1 MKNKFTLIMA
11 LATATLFVACGGSG
25 DTNTASAPV
34 NSQDPMETAMSS
46 ETVID
51 IGLSSSEQFETTPS
65 STSQGSED
73 LVDYRDG
80 NTYRT
85 VTIGPMTWMAEN
97 LRYETNG
104 SFCPGEKYEYDSR
117 YGCYYTH
124 SAAVSSCPVGW
135 HLSTKAEWETLIAI
149 AGGDSANRKLKSTGD
164 EWERYD
170 ASRIPAE
177 VEGPGSDDFG
187 FSGMPAGR
195 WDASSHAG
203 QGLGAD
209 FWAAENYDDEKF
221 YVFMLT
227 AHAPDT
233 DLYDRGTNRYY
244 AKQKDDFSISVRCVK
259 N

>member
-34 NSQDPMETAMSS
+34 NSLDPTGTAMSS
-46 ETVID
+46 DQLSTV
-51 IGLSSSEQFETTPS
+51 PS
-65 STSQGSED
+65 SASQGSED

-104 SFCPGEKYEYDSR
+104 CFCPGEKYEYDSR

-135 HLSTKAEWETLIAI
+135 HLSTKGNL
-149 AGGDSANRKLKSTGD
+149 
-164 EWERYD
+164 
-170 ASRIPAE
+170 
-177 VEGPGSDDFG
+177 
-187 FSGMPAGR
+187 
-195 WDASSHAG
+195 
-203 QGLGAD
+203 
-209 FWAAENYDDEKF
+209 
-221 YVFMLT
+221 
-227 AHAPDT
+227 
-233 DLYDRGTNRYY
+233 
-244 AKQKDDFSISVRCVK
+244 
-259 N
+259 

>member
-34 NSQDPMETAMSS
+34 NSLDPMETAMSS

-135 HLSTKAEWETLIAI
+135 HLSTKAEWETLVAI

-170 ASRIPAE
+170 ASRIPA
-177 VEGPGSDDFG
+177 
-187 FSGMPAGR
+187 
-195 WDASSHAG
+195 
-203 QGLGAD
+203 
-209 FWAAENYDDEKF
+209 
-221 YVFMLT
+221 
-227 AHAPDT
+227 
-233 DLYDRGTNRYY
+233 
-244 AKQKDDFSISVRCVK
+244 
-259 N
+259 

>member
-97 LRYETNG
+97 LRYPTG
-104 SFCPGEKYEYDSR
+104 
-117 YGCYYTH
+117 T
-124 SAAVSSCPVGW
+124 SACPVGW
-135 HLSTKAEWETLIAI
+135 HLSTKVEWETLIAI
-149 AGGDSANRKLKSTGD
+149 AGGDSANR
-164 EWERYD
+164 
-170 ASRIPAE
+170 
-177 VEGPGSDDFG
+177 
-187 FSGMPAGR
+187 
-195 WDASSHAG
+195 
-203 QGLGAD
+203 
-209 FWAAENYDDEKF
+209 N
-221 YVFMLT
+221 
-227 AHAPDT
+227 
-233 DLYDRGTNRYY
+233 
-244 AKQKDDFSISVRCVK
+244 
-259 N
+259 

>member
-34 NSQDPMETAMSS
+34 NSLDPMETAMSS

-51 IGLSSSEQFETTPS
+51 IGLSSSERFETTPS

-97 LRYETNG
+97 LRYVTNG
-104 SFCPGEKYEYDSR
+104 SFCPSENYKYDSR

-164 EWERYD
+164 EWKRYD

-203 QGLGAD
+203 QGLYTA
-209 FWAAENYDDEKF
+209 FWATENYNDETCYAF
-221 YVFMLT
+221 QLS
-227 AHAPDT
+227 ANAPDQQN
-233 DLYDRGTNRYY
+233 DRHYTW
-244 AKQKDDFSISVRCVK
+244 QKDDYSFSVRCVK

>member
-34 NSQDPMETAMSS
+34 NSLDPTGTAMSS
-46 ETVID
+46 DQLSTV
-51 IGLSSSEQFETTPS
+51 PS

-97 LRYETNG
+97 LRYPTGTSACESN
-104 SFCPGEKYEYDSR
+104 EVE
-117 YGCYYTH
+117 YGCFYSWETAM
-124 SAAVSSCPVGW
+124 SACPVGW

-170 ASRIPAE
+170 VSRIPTK

-187 FSGMPAGR
+187 FSGMPAGY

-203 QGLGAD
+203 QGLYAD
-209 FWAAENYDDEKF
+209 FWATENYNDETF
-221 YVFMLT
+221 YVFPLF
-227 AHAPDT
+227 ANAPDQQN
-233 DLYDRGTNRYY
+233 DRHYTW
-244 AKQKDDFSISVRCVK
+244 QKDDYSFSVRCVK

>member
-34 NSQDPMETAMSS
+34 NSLDPTGTAMSS
-46 ETVID
+46 DQLSTV
-51 IGLSSSEQFETTPS
+51 PS

-97 LRYETNG
+97 LRYPTGTSACESN
-104 SFCPGEKYEYDSR
+104 EVE
-117 YGCYYTH
+117 YGCFYSWETAM
-124 SAAVSSCPVGW
+124 SACPVGW

-164 EWERYD
+164 EWKRYD

-187 FSGMPAGR
+187 FSGMPAGY

-203 QGLGAD
+203 QGLYAD
-209 FWAAENYDDEKF
+209 FWATENYNDETF
-221 YVFMLT
+221 YAFQLF
-227 AHAPDT
+227 ANAPDQQN
-233 DLYDRGTNRYY
+233 DRHYTW
-244 AKQKDDFSISVRCVK
+244 QKDDYSFSVRCVK

>member
-34 NSQDPMETAMSS
+34 NSLDPMETAMSS

-51 IGLSSSEQFETTPS
+51 IGLSSSEQFKTTPS

-97 LRYETNG
+97 LRYVTNG
-104 SFCPGEKYEYDSR
+104 SFCPSENYKYDSR

-170 ASRIPAE
+170 VSRIPTK

-203 QGLGAD
+203 QGLSAY
-209 FWAAENYDDEKF
+209 FWVAENYDDEKF
-221 YVFMLT
+221 YMFMLT

-233 DLYDRGTNRYY
+233 DLYDRGTNRCYL
-244 AKQKDDFSISVRCVK
+244 KQKDDFSISVRCVK

>member
-124 SAAVSSCPVGW
+124 SVAVSSCPVGW
-135 HLSTKAEWETLIAI
+135 HLSTKAEWETLFAI
-149 AGGDSANRKLKSTGD
+149 AGGGEVAANALKSTSGWAD
-164 EWERYD
+164 G
-170 ASRIPAE
+170 AA
-177 VEGPGSDDFG
+177 GTDDYG
-187 FSGMPAGR
+187 FSALPSGSYYNIDSRSRGALWR
-195 WDASSHAG
+195 ASYWTSIEESSGKTYVASI
-203 QGLGAD
+203 
-209 FWAAENYDDEKF
+209 DDD
-221 YVFMLT
+221 VGISSIT
-227 AHAPDT
+227 RDT
-233 DLYDRGTNRYY
+233 TYNFTQVKNTYHWG
-244 AKQKDDFSISVRCVK
+244 FPVRCVK

>member
-1 MKNKFTLIMA
+1 MKNKFILIMA

-34 NSQDPMETAMSS
+34 NSLDPMETAMSS

-97 LRYETNG
+97 LRYPTGTSACESN
-104 SFCPGEKYEYDSR
+104 EVE
-117 YGCYYTH
+117 YGCFYSWETAM
-124 SAAVSSCPVGW
+124 SACPVGW
-135 HLSTKAEWETLIAI
+135 RLSTKAEWETLIAI

-164 EWERYD
+164 EWKRYD

-203 QGLGAD
+203 QGLSTD
-209 FWAAENYDDEKF
+209 FWATENYNDETF
-221 YVFMLT
+221 YAFQLF
-227 AHAPDT
+227 ANAPDQQN
-233 DLYDRGTNRYY
+233 DRHYTW
-244 AKQKDDFSISVRCVK
+244 QKDDYSISVRCVK

>member
-34 NSQDPMETAMSS
+34 NSLDPTGTAMSS
-46 ETVID
+46 DQLSTV
-51 IGLSSSEQFETTPS
+51 PS
-65 STSQGSED
+65 SASQGSED

-97 LRYETNG
+97 LRYVTNG
-104 SFCPGEKYEYDSR
+104 SFCPSENYKYDSR

-164 EWERYD
+164 EWKRYD

-203 QGLGAD
+203 QGLSTD
-209 FWAAENYDDEKF
+209 FWATENYNDETF
-221 YVFMLT
+221 AQDNLT
-227 AHAPDT
+227 SN
-233 DLYDRGTNRYY
+233 LWKRN
-244 AKQKDDFSISVRCVK
+244 Q
-259 N
+259 